1 MKRYRIDN
9 WAQYNTALVQRGSI
23 TVWIEEDSIERWV
36 AKQEKGKRGRP
47 KRYSDEAILM
57 LLLLREV
64 YHLPLRGL
72 QGFISS
78 LFSFMGV
85 RLPVPCYSQI
95 CRRAKHM
102 KKALKRYKKRS
113 AIDLVF
119 DSTGLKVY
127 GEGEWKVRKHGAGK
141 RRTWKKLHLG
151 IDLSTQEIVVAELTD
166 RDGGDAATA
175 EKMLDKI
182 KAPLGQVLGDGA
194 YDGSAFRKKVY
205 DQGGDLP
212 VPPPRNASYKGAKD
226 GWQRKRDAALAEIQG
241 LGGDDDARALWKK
254 LTSYHRRSLV
264 ETAMYRFKQ
273 IFGGRLRSRSS
284 QNQVA
289 EIHCKCLILNKM
301 TRLGLPRGEWVEQ
314 AA

>member
-1 MKRYRIDN
+1 
-9 WAQYNTALVQRGSI
+9 
-23 TVWIEEDSIERWV
+23 
-36 AKQEKGKRGRP
+36 
-47 KRYSDEAILM
+47 M

-182 KAPLGQVLGDGA
+182 KAPLGQVLE
-194 YDGSAFRKKVY
+194 
-205 DQGGDLP
+205 P
-212 VPPPRNASYKGAKD
+212 VQNLFKIKTTKARTAMCRLEFNFLSQFFHNLRHFSSHAKD
-226 GWQRKRDAALAEIQG
+226 LSTTHLLGRTLKVCSSLLLATV
-241 LGGDDDARALWKK
+241 
-254 LTSYHRRSLV
+254 TSHPS
-264 ETAMYRFKQ
+264 K
-273 IFGGRLRSRSS
+273 SRTELAKFFP
-284 QNQVA
+284 V
-289 EIHCKCLILNKM
+289 
-301 TRLGLPRGEWVEQ
+301 
-314 AA
+314 